1 MKHRPYGSGQGGG
14 GVSFYLSPDDLK
26 KLDKLRKA
34 LGVEDRF
41 LFSRSLTVSKLIQ
54 NTYAQLFPPSPSK
67 DASSRKGS
75 STDRNHEAST

>member
-54 NTYAQLFPPSPSK
+54 NTYAQLFPPS
-67 DASSRKGS
+67 SRKDYKADTS
-75 STDRNHEAST
+75 ATKEATRE